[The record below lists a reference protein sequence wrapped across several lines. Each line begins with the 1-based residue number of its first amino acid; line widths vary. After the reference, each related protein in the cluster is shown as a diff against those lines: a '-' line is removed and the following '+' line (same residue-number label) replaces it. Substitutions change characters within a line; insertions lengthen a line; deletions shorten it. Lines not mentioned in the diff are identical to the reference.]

1 MNFTTKEA
9 ENLYYELTKRYGYIH
24 INASEP
30 ISVDALNDLEKFMIS
45 IKEKHSKKKDLDYYF
60 NDIEW

>member
-1 MNFTTKEA
+1 MNFATKEA
-9 ENLYYELTKRYGYIH
+9 ENLYHELTQKYGYVH

-30 ISVDALNDLEKFMIS
+30 ISVDALNDLEKFVIN

-60 NDIEW
+60 SDIEW